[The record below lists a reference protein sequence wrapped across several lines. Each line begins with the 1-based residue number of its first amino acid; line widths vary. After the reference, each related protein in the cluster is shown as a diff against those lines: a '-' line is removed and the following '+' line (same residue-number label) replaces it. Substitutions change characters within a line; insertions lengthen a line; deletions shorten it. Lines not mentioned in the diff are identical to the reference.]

1 MDIKNILNSLGLGI
15 KESVK
20 DYRTKTDPLYRM
32 GLLNSIFGDN
42 SMLNNYYQMQN
53 ANKQAEEN
61 RKAQQ
66 EYNTMIKSME
76 EAKQNQ
82 QRYNAA
88 EKELAENLQK
98 PNRTVA
104 DDIRA
109 KQIIEEFPEL
119 NEGGILE
126 QINKANA
133 DIEAKKAADA
143 ATENDYQYNLANFR
157 TTLPTTF
164 KTDADK
170 TKIYESIRNSEYRNE
185 DKAKML
191 DEIRAIESSKTARA
205 KARQG
210 AGANYA
216 ATKTTQALTETDNK
230 AEAKKLVGTHMT
242 KLQWDKLDNNVK
254 QYLKINGQG
263 IVGFKIKG

>member
-20 DYRTKTDPLYRM
+20 DYRTKTDPMYRM
-32 GLLNSIFGDN
+32 GLVNSIFGDN

-76 EAKQNQ
+76 EAKLNQ
-82 QRYNAA
+82 QKYNAA

-109 KQIIEEFPEL
+109 RQLIEEYPEL
-119 NEGGILE
+119 DEGGILE

-133 DIEAKKAADA
+133 DVEAKKAADA

-170 TKIYESIRNSEYRNE
+170 AKIYDTIRNSDYRNE

-191 DEIRAIESSKTARA
+191 DEIRAIESGKTARA

-210 AGANYA
+210 AGATYA
-216 ATKTTQALTETDNK
+216 GTKTTQALTEADNK
-230 AEAKKLVGTHMT
+230 AEAQKQVGKKMNPI
-242 KLQWDKLDNNVK
+242 QWDKLADNVK
-254 QYLKINGQG
+254 QYLKLNGQG
-263 IVGFKIKG
+263 FVELK